1 MRGDPNRPPHSWR
14 KPMDDILWLGL
25 IVVLLVAT
33 LGYVRLCDNG

>member
-1 MRGDPNRPPHSWR
+1 
-14 KPMDDILWLGL
+14 MDDILWLGL